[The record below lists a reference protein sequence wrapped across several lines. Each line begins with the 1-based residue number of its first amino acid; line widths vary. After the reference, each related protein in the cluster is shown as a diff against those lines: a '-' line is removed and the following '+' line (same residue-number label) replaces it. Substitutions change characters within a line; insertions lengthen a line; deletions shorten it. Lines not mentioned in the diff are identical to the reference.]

1 MVEVDGGAR
10 RQFVLCGTKG
20 TFDIRPLEP
29 AAARLALDAA
39 HGEFKK
45 GYQDVTFPKGSG
57 RYDRDFA
64 DLAKVIRDEKSLAFT
79 PEHDLAVQETL
90 LLACG
95 LPIT

>member
-10 RQFVLCGTKG
+10 RNFIVCGTKG
-20 TFDIRPLEP
+20 TLDIRPLEP
-29 AAARLALDAA
+29 AAARLALDGP

-45 GYQDVTFPKGSG
+45 GYQDVAFPKNGG

-64 DLAKVIRDEKSLAFT
+64 DLAKVIRGEKTLEFT
-79 PEHDLAVQETL
+79 PEHDVAVEETL

-95 LPIT
+95 LPIG